1 MFPISRNTPT
11 AFLYYISFITAPK
24 SLSPVNWLADFVFS
38 KFLCQEAHLYI
49 DFLPRFCYSHYKFST
64 ADRFLTD
71 ILQAVYKRLCKY
83 KIHTAWTHQ
92 ASGPEGRNQMGDV
105 KLYRKRVIPEEC
117 LLLDKDVILYRDPEV
132 IITKWDTIHP
142 KKTLHHGYSCY
153 FIDRGFKV
161 SKFYDHDGNLISWYC
176 DIICHTYDPET
187 ETYVFTDLL
196 ADVIVYPDG
205 FVRVVDLDELADAFR
220 DRLITAEQM
229 QMALRRLDKLLSLI
243 YKGAFPKLQKYIE
256 DYEAMDTGD

>member
-1 MFPISRNTPT
+1 M
-11 AFLYYISFITAPK
+11 
-24 SLSPVNWLADFVFS
+24 
-38 KFLCQEAHLYI
+38 
-49 DFLPRFCYSHYKFST
+49 
-64 ADRFLTD
+64 
-71 ILQAVYKRLCKY
+71 
-83 KIHTAWTHQ
+83 
-92 ASGPEGRNQMGDV
+92 
-105 KLYRKRVIPEEC
+105 IPEEC

-205 FVRVVDLDELADAFR
+205 FVRVVDLDELAEALEKGLITQAQMSACLRQLNNLITIIYRDKF
-220 DRLITAEQM
+220 DRLQNP
-229 QMALRRLDKLLSLI
+229 LDRSGL
-243 YKGAFPKLQKYIE
+243 
-256 DYEAMDTGD
+256 